1 MKIIKHYI
9 NGKDYDEGDRTS
21 DIFNP
26 ATGEVITKVQLGN
39 KNVVNVAVENSLK
52 ALESWSKTTPAKR
65 ASIMFNYKKLLEDN
79 SNTIAELVS
88 KEHGKTIDDAKGS
101 LQRGLE
107 VVEYACSIPNL
118 LKGEF
123 SSQVGTGIDTFS
135 MKQPLGICVGITPFN
150 FPVMIPLWMFPL
162 STACGNAFILKPSER
177 VPSSTLKLVELY
189 EEAGAPKG
197 LVNVINGDKE
207 VVDALI
213 ENQNISSISFV
224 GSSKVASYIYEKS
237 ACFNKRVQALGSA
250 KNHMVVMPDADVE
263 QASDA
268 LIGAAYGSAGERCMA
283 ISVAVA
289 VGNIADDLIK
299 SITPKINKIKV
310 GPYND
315 KLSEMG
321 PVVSKQAL
329 ERIKSLVDSGV
340 ADGADLLIDGRD
352 IKLQG
357 YENGYFIGPCLFDNV
372 KTNMNIYKE
381 EIFGPV
387 LSIVRAENYEQA
399 LNLVKN
405 NPYGNGCSIFT
416 RDGDTARDFSNE
428 ANIGMVGVNI
438 PIPVPVAYYSFGGW
452 KNSIFGGHNAY
463 GMEAVRF
470 YTKIKTVTSKWPQ
483 GLRQGAEFK
492 MPTLG

>member
-1 MKIIKHYI
+1 MKIIKHYL
-9 NGKDYDEGDRTS
+9 NGQEHDGGDRTS

-26 ATGEVITKVQLGN
+26 ATGEVISKVQLGD
-39 KNVVNVAVENSLK
+39 KQTVDAAIDISSK
-52 ALESWSKTTPAKR
+52 ALDSWSKTTPAKR

-79 SNTIAELVS
+79 ASIIAELVS
-88 KEHGKTIDDAKGS
+88 KEHGKTIEDAKGS

-107 VVEYACSIPNL
+107 VVEYACGIPNL

-162 STACGNAFILKPSER
+162 ATACGNAFILKPSER
-177 VPSSTLKLVELY
+177 DPSSTLKLVELY
-189 EEAGAPKG
+189 EQAGAPKG

-213 ENQNISSISFV
+213 ENKNISSISFV

-237 ACFNKRVQALGSA
+237 AAYNKRVQALGSA

-268 LIGAAYGSAGERCMA
+268 LIGAAFGSAGERCMA

-289 VGNIADDLIK
+289 VGNVADDLIK
-299 SITPKINKIKV
+299 SITPKINQIKV

-329 ERIKSLVDSGV
+329 DRIKSLISSGV
-340 ADGADLLIDGRD
+340 DDGADLLIDGRD

-372 KTNMNIYKE
+372 KTNMSIYKE

-387 LSIVRAENYEQA
+387 LSIVRADNYDEA
-399 LNLVKN
+399 LRLVKE

-428 ANIGMVGVNI
+428 ANIGMIGVNI

-463 GMEAVRF
+463 GMEAIRF
-470 YTKIKTVTSKWPQ
+470 YTKVKTVTSKWPQ
-483 GLRQGAEFK
+483 GVRQGAEFK

>member
-39 KNVVNVAVENSLK
+39 KNVVNVAVDNSLK

-381 EIFGPV
+381 EVFGPV

>member
-1 MKIIKHYI
+1 MKIIKHYL
-9 NGKDYDEGDRTS
+9 NGQEHDGGDRTS

-26 ATGEVITKVQLGN
+26 ATGEVISKVQLGD
-39 KNVVNVAVENSLK
+39 KQTVDAAIDISSK
-52 ALESWSKTTPAKR
+52 ALDSWSKTTPAKR

-79 SNTIAELVS
+79 ASIIAELVS
-88 KEHGKTIDDAKGS
+88 KEHGKTIEDAKGS

-107 VVEYACSIPNL
+107 VVEYACGIPNL

-162 STACGNAFILKPSER
+162 ATACGNAFILKPSER
-177 VPSSTLKLVELY
+177 DPSSTLKLVELY
-189 EEAGAPKG
+189 EQAGAPKG

-213 ENQNISSISFV
+213 ENKNISSISFV

-237 ACFNKRVQALGSA
+237 AAYNKRVQALGSA

-268 LIGAAYGSAGERCMA
+268 LIGAAFGSAGERCMA

-289 VGNIADDLIK
+289 VGNVADDLIK
-299 SITPKINKIKV
+299 SITPKINQIKV

-329 ERIKSLVDSGV
+329 DRIKSLISSGV
-340 ADGADLLIDGRD
+340 DDGADLLIDGRD

-372 KTNMNIYKE
+372 KTNMSIYKE

-387 LSIVRAENYEQA
+387 LSIVRADNYDEA
-399 LNLVKN
+399 LRLVKE

-428 ANIGMVGVNI
+428 ANIGMIGVNI

-463 GMEAVRF
+463 GMEAIRF
-470 YTKIKTVTSKWPQ
+470 YTKVKTVTSKWPQ
-483 GLRQGAEFK
+483 GVRKGAEFK

>member
-9 NGKDYDEGDRTS
+9 NGKDYAGGDRS
-21 DIFNP
+21 SNIFNP
-26 ATGEVITKVQLGN
+26 ATGEVISKVQLGN
-39 KNVVNVAVENSLK
+39 ANIVREAVDISISV
-52 ALESWSKTTPAKR
+52 LEEWKKTTPAKR
-65 ASIMFNYKKLLEDN
+65 AGIMFNYKKLLEDN
-79 SNTIAELVS
+79 ANTIAELVS

-118 LKGEF
+118 LKGDF
-123 SSQVGTGIDTFS
+123 SSQVGNGIDTFS

-150 FPVMIPLWMFPL
+150 FPVMIPLWMFPIA
-162 STACGNAFILKPSER
+162 TACGNAFILKPSER
-177 VPSSTLKLVELY
+177 DPSSSLKLVELF

-213 ENQNISSISFV
+213 ENKDISSISFV
-224 GSSKVASYIYEKS
+224 GSSKVAAYIYEKS
-237 ACFNKRVQALGSA
+237 ASFNKRVQALGSA
-250 KNHMVVMPDADVE
+250 KNHMVIMPDADIE

-289 VGNIADDLIK
+289 VGNVADKLIE
-299 SITPKINKIKV
+299 SIKPKINNIKV

-315 KLSEMG
+315 KQSEMG
-321 PVVSKQAL
+321 PVVSKEAL
-329 ERIKSLVDSGV
+329 NRIQTLINSGV
-340 ADGADLLIDGRD
+340 EEGANLIIDGRD

-372 KTNMNIYKE
+372 SENMKIYKE

-387 LSIVRAENYEQA
+387 LSVVRVNDYEKA
-399 LNLVKN
+399 LNLVKE

-470 YTKIKTVTSKWPQ
+470 YTKVKTVTSKWPQ
-483 GLRQGAEFK
+483 GIRQGAEFK

>member
-1 MKIIKHYI
+1 MKIIKHYL
-9 NGKDYDEGDRTS
+9 NGQEHDGGDRTS

-26 ATGEVITKVQLGN
+26 ATGEVISKVQLGD
-39 KNVVNVAVENSLK
+39 KQTVDVAIDISSK
-52 ALESWSKTTPAKR
+52 ALDSWSKTTPAKR

-79 SNTIAELVS
+79 ASIIAELVS
-88 KEHGKTIDDAKGS
+88 KEHGKTIEDAKGS

-107 VVEYACSIPNL
+107 VVEYACGIPNL

-162 STACGNAFILKPSER
+162 ATACGNAFILKPSER
-177 VPSSTLKLVELY
+177 DPSSTLKLVELY
-189 EEAGAPKG
+189 EQAGAPKG

-213 ENQNISSISFV
+213 ENKNISSISFV

-237 ACFNKRVQALGSA
+237 AAYNKRVQALGSA

-268 LIGAAYGSAGERCMA
+268 LIGAAFGSAGERCMA

-289 VGNIADDLIK
+289 VGNVADDLIK
-299 SITPKINKIKV
+299 SITPKINQIKV

-329 ERIKSLVDSGV
+329 DRIKSLISSGV
-340 ADGADLLIDGRD
+340 DDGADLLIDGRD

-372 KTNMNIYKE
+372 KTNMSIYKE

-387 LSIVRAENYEQA
+387 LSIVRADNYDEA
-399 LNLVKN
+399 LRLVKE

-428 ANIGMVGVNI
+428 ANIGMIGVNI

-452 KNSIFGGHNAY
+452 KNSILVVIML
-463 GMEAVRF
+463 MEW
-470 YTKIKTVTSKWPQ
+470 KQ
-483 GLRQGAEFK
+483 
-492 MPTLG
+492 

>member
-107 VVEYACSIPNL
+107 VVEYACGIPNL

-315 KLSEMG
+315 KFSEMG

-387 LSIVRAENYEQA
+387 LSIVRAENYDQA

-470 YTKIKTVTSKWPQ
+470 YTKVKTVTSKWPQ

>member
-1 MKIIKHYI
+1 MKIIKHYL
-9 NGKDYDEGDRTS
+9 NGQEHDGGDRTS

-26 ATGEVITKVQLGN
+26 ATGEVISKVQLGD
-39 KNVVNVAVENSLK
+39 KQTVDAAIDISSK
-52 ALESWSKTTPAKR
+52 ALDSWSKTTPAKR

-79 SNTIAELVS
+79 ASIIAELVS
-88 KEHGKTIDDAKGS
+88 KEHGKTIEDAKGS

-107 VVEYACSIPNL
+107 VVEYACGIPNL

-162 STACGNAFILKPSER
+162 ATACGNAFILKPSER
-177 VPSSTLKLVELY
+177 DPSSTLKLVELY
-189 EEAGAPKG
+189 EQAGAPKG

-213 ENQNISSISFV
+213 ENKNISSISFV

-237 ACFNKRVQALGSA
+237 AAYNKRVQALGSA

-268 LIGAAYGSAGERCMA
+268 LIGAAFGSAGERCMA

-289 VGNIADDLIK
+289 VGNVADDLIK
-299 SITPKINKIKV
+299 SITPKINQIKV

-329 ERIKSLVDSGV
+329 DRIKSLISTGVD
-340 ADGADLLIDGRD
+340 DGADLLIDGRD

-372 KTNMNIYKE
+372 KTNMSIYKE

-387 LSIVRAENYEQA
+387 LSIVRADNYDEA
-399 LNLVKN
+399 LRLVKE

-428 ANIGMVGVNI
+428 ANIGMIGVNI

-463 GMEAVRF
+463 GMEAIRF
-470 YTKIKTVTSKWPQ
+470 YTKVKTVTSKWPQ
-483 GLRQGAEFK
+483 GVRKGAEFK

>member
-1 MKIIKHYI
+1 MKIIKHYL
-9 NGKDYDEGDRTS
+9 NGQEHDGGDRTS

-26 ATGEVITKVQLGN
+26 ATGEVISKVQLGD
-39 KNVVNVAVENSLK
+39 KQTVDAAIDISSK
-52 ALESWSKTTPAKR
+52 ALDSWSKTTPAKR

-79 SNTIAELVS
+79 ASIIAELVS
-88 KEHGKTIDDAKGS
+88 KEHGKTIEDAKGS

-107 VVEYACSIPNL
+107 VVEYACGIPNL

-162 STACGNAFILKPSER
+162 ATACGNAFILKPSER
-177 VPSSTLKLVELY
+177 DPSSTLKLVELY
-189 EEAGAPKG
+189 EQAGAPKG

-213 ENQNISSISFV
+213 ESKNISSISFV

-237 ACFNKRVQALGSA
+237 AAYNKRVQALGSA

-289 VGNIADDLIK
+289 VGNVADDLIK
-299 SITPKINKIKV
+299 SITPKINQIKV

-329 ERIKSLVDSGV
+329 DRIKSLISSGV
-340 ADGADLLIDGRD
+340 DDGADLLIDGRD

-372 KTNMNIYKE
+372 KTNMSIYKE

-387 LSIVRAENYEQA
+387 LSIVRADNYDEA
-399 LNLVKN
+399 LRLVKE

-428 ANIGMVGVNI
+428 ANIGMIGVNI

-463 GMEAVRF
+463 GMEAIRF
-470 YTKIKTVTSKWPQ
+470 YTKVKTVTSKWPQ
-483 GLRQGAEFK
+483 GIRQGAEFK

>member
-1 MKIIKHYI
+1 MKIIKHYL
-9 NGKDYDEGDRTS
+9 NGQEHDGGDRTS

-26 ATGEVITKVQLGN
+26 ATGEVISKVQLGD
-39 KNVVNVAVENSLK
+39 KQTVDAAIDISSK
-52 ALESWSKTTPAKR
+52 ALDSWSKTTPAKR

-79 SNTIAELVS
+79 ASIIAELVS
-88 KEHGKTIDDAKGS
+88 KEHGKTIEDAKGS

-107 VVEYACSIPNL
+107 VVEYACGIPNL

-162 STACGNAFILKPSER
+162 ATACGNAFILKPSER
-177 VPSSTLKLVELY
+177 DPSSTLKLVELY
-189 EEAGAPKG
+189 EQAGAPKG

-213 ENQNISSISFV
+213 ENKNISSISFV

-237 ACFNKRVQALGSA
+237 AAYNKRVQALGSA

-268 LIGAAYGSAGERCMA
+268 LIGAAFGSAGERCMA

-289 VGNIADDLIK
+289 VGNVADDLIK
-299 SITPKINKIKV
+299 SITPKINQIKV

-329 ERIKSLVDSGV
+329 DRIKSLISSGV
-340 ADGADLLIDGRD
+340 EDGADLLIDGRD

-372 KTNMNIYKE
+372 KTNMSIYKE

-387 LSIVRAENYEQA
+387 LSIVRADNYDEA
-399 LNLVKN
+399 LRLVKE

-428 ANIGMVGVNI
+428 ANIGMIGVNI

-463 GMEAVRF
+463 GMEAIRF
-470 YTKIKTVTSKWPQ
+470 YTKVKTVTSKWPQ
-483 GLRQGAEFK
+483 GVRKGAEFK

>member
-1 MKIIKHYI
+1 MKIIKHYL
-9 NGKDYDEGDRTS
+9 NGQEHDGGDRTS

-26 ATGEVITKVQLGN
+26 ATGEVISKVQLGD
-39 KNVVNVAVENSLK
+39 KQTVDAAIDISSK
-52 ALESWSKTTPAKR
+52 ALDSWSKTTPAKR

-79 SNTIAELVS
+79 ASIIAELVS
-88 KEHGKTIDDAKGS
+88 KEHGKTIEDAKGS

-107 VVEYACSIPNL
+107 VVEYACGIPNL

-162 STACGNAFILKPSER
+162 ATACGNAFILKPSEKD
-177 VPSSTLKLVELY
+177 PSSTLKLVELY
-189 EEAGAPKG
+189 EQAGAPKG

-213 ENQNISSISFV
+213 ENKNISSISFV

-237 ACFNKRVQALGSA
+237 AAYNKRVQALGSA

-289 VGNIADDLIK
+289 VGNVADDLIK
-299 SITPKINKIKV
+299 SITPKINQIKV

-329 ERIKSLVDSGV
+329 DRIKSLISTGVD
-340 ADGADLLIDGRD
+340 DGADLLIDGRD

-372 KTNMNIYKE
+372 KTNMSIYKE

-387 LSIVRAENYEQA
+387 LSIVRADNYDEA
-399 LNLVKN
+399 LRLVKE

-428 ANIGMVGVNI
+428 ANIGMIGVNI

-463 GMEAVRF
+463 GMEAIRF
-470 YTKIKTVTSKWPQ
+470 YTKVKTVTSKWPQ
-483 GLRQGAEFK
+483 GIRQGAEFK

>member
-1 MKIIKHYI
+1 MKVIKHYL
-9 NGKDYDEGDRTS
+9 NGQDYDGGDRTS

-26 ATGEVITKVQLGN
+26 ATGEVISKVQLGN
-39 KNVVNVAVENSLK
+39 KEVVNETIDISLK
-52 ALESWSKTTPAKR
+52 ALENWTKTTPAKR

-79 SNTIAELVS
+79 ASTIAELVS
-88 KEHGKTIDDAKGS
+88 KEHGKTIEDAKGS

-107 VVEYACSIPNL
+107 VVEYACGIPNL

-135 MKQPLGICVGITPFN
+135 MKQALGICVGITPFN

-162 STACGNAFILKPSER
+162 ATACGNAFILKPSER
-177 VPSSTLKLVELY
+177 DPSSTLKLVELY
-189 EEAGAPKG
+189 EKAGAPKG

-213 ENQNISSISFV
+213 ENKNISSISFV
-224 GSSKVASYIYEKS
+224 GSSKVASYIYQKS
-237 ACFNKRVQALGSA
+237 AAYNKRVQALGSA

-268 LIGAAYGSAGERCMA
+268 LIGAAFGSAGERCMA

-289 VGNIADDLIK
+289 VGNVADDLIK
-299 SITPKINKIKV
+299 SITPKINQIKV

-329 ERIKSLVDSGV
+329 DRIKSLISSGV
-340 ADGADLLIDGRD
+340 EDGADLLIDGRD

-372 KTNMNIYKE
+372 KTNMSIYKE

-387 LSIVRAENYEQA
+387 LSIVRADNYDQA
-399 LNLVKN
+399 LKLVKE

-428 ANIGMVGVNI
+428 ANIGMIGVNI

-463 GMEAVRF
+463 GMEAIRF
-470 YTKIKTVTSKWPQ
+470 YTKVKTVTSKWPQ
-483 GLRQGAEFK
+483 GVRQGAEFK

>member
-1 MKIIKHYI
+1 MKIIKHYL
-9 NGKDYDEGDRTS
+9 NGQEHDGGDRTS

-26 ATGEVITKVQLGN
+26 ATGEVISKVQLGD
-39 KNVVNVAVENSLK
+39 KQTVDAAIDISSKVLD
-52 ALESWSKTTPAKR
+52 SWSKTTPAKR

-79 SNTIAELVS
+79 ASIIAELVS
-88 KEHGKTIDDAKGS
+88 KEHGKTIEDAKGS

-107 VVEYACSIPNL
+107 VVEYACGIPNL

-162 STACGNAFILKPSER
+162 ATACGNAFILKPSER
-177 VPSSTLKLVELY
+177 DPSSTLKLVELY
-189 EEAGAPKG
+189 EQAGAPKG

-213 ENQNISSISFV
+213 ENKNISSISFV

-237 ACFNKRVQALGSA
+237 AAYNKRVQALGSA

-268 LIGAAYGSAGERCMA
+268 LIGAAFGSAGERCMA

-289 VGNIADDLIK
+289 VGNVADDLIK
-299 SITPKINKIKV
+299 SITPKINQIKV

-329 ERIKSLVDSGV
+329 DRIKSLISTGVD
-340 ADGADLLIDGRD
+340 DGADLLIDGRD

-372 KTNMNIYKE
+372 KTNMSIYKE

-387 LSIVRAENYEQA
+387 LSIVRADNYDEA
-399 LNLVKN
+399 LRLVKE

-428 ANIGMVGVNI
+428 ANIGMIGVNI

-463 GMEAVRF
+463 GMEAIRF
-470 YTKIKTVTSKWPQ
+470 YTKVKTVTSKWPQ
-483 GLRQGAEFK
+483 GVRKGAEFK

>member
-1 MKIIKHYI
+1 MKIIKHYL
-9 NGKDYDEGDRTS
+9 NGQEHDGGDRTS

-26 ATGEVITKVQLGN
+26 ATGEVISKVQLGD
-39 KNVVNVAVENSLK
+39 KQTVDAAIDISSK
-52 ALESWSKTTPAKR
+52 ALDSWSKTTPAKR

-79 SNTIAELVS
+79 ASIIAELVS
-88 KEHGKTIDDAKGS
+88 KEHGKTIEDAKGS

-107 VVEYACSIPNL
+107 VVEYACGIPNL

-162 STACGNAFILKPSER
+162 ATACGNAFILKPSER
-177 VPSSTLKLVELY
+177 DPSSTLKLVELY
-189 EEAGAPKG
+189 EQAGAPKG

-213 ENQNISSISFV
+213 ENKNISSISFV

-237 ACFNKRVQALGSA
+237 AAYNKRVQALGSA

-268 LIGAAYGSAGERCMA
+268 LIGAAFGSAGERCMA

-289 VGNIADDLIK
+289 VGNVADDLIK
-299 SITPKINKIKV
+299 SITPKINQIKV

-329 ERIKSLVDSGV
+329 DRIKSLISSGV
-340 ADGADLLIDGRD
+340 DDGADLLIDGRD

-372 KTNMNIYKE
+372 KTNMSIYKE

-387 LSIVRAENYEQA
+387 LSIVRADNYDEA
-399 LNLVKN
+399 LRLVKE

-428 ANIGMVGVNI
+428 ANIGMIGVNI

-463 GMEAVRF
+463 GMEAIRF
-470 YTKIKTVTSKWPQ
+470 YTKVKTVTSKWPQ
-483 GLRQGAEFK
+483 GIRQGAEFK

>member
-1 MKIIKHYI
+1 MKIIKHYL
-9 NGKDYDEGDRTS
+9 NGQEHDGGNRTS

-26 ATGEVITKVQLGN
+26 ATGEVISKVQLGD
-39 KNVVNVAVENSLK
+39 KKVVNETIDISLK
-52 ALESWSKTTPAKR
+52 ALENWTKTTPAKR

-79 SNTIAELVS
+79 ANTIAELVS
-88 KEHGKTIDDAKGS
+88 KEHGKTIEDAKGS

-107 VVEYACSIPNL
+107 VVEYACGIPNL

-135 MKQPLGICVGITPFN
+135 MKQPLGISVGITPFN

-162 STACGNAFILKPSER
+162 ATACGNAFILKPSER
-177 VPSSTLKLVELY
+177 DPSSTLKLVELY
-189 EEAGAPKG
+189 EKAGAPKG

-213 ENQNISSISFV
+213 ENKNISSISFV
-224 GSSKVASYIYEKS
+224 GSSKVASYIYQKS
-237 ACFNKRVQALGSA
+237 AAYNKRVQALGSA

-263 QASDA
+263 QASDS
-268 LIGAAYGSAGERCMA
+268 LIGAAFGSAGERCMA

-289 VGNIADDLIK
+289 VGNVADDLIK
-299 SITPKINKIKV
+299 SITPKINQIKV

-315 KLSEMG
+315 KHSEMG

-329 ERIKSLVDSGV
+329 DRIKSLISSGV
-340 ADGADLLIDGRD
+340 DDGADLLIDGRN

-372 KTNMNIYKE
+372 KTNMSIYKE

-387 LSIVRAENYEQA
+387 LSIVRADNYDQA
-399 LNLVKN
+399 LKLVKD

-428 ANIGMVGVNI
+428 ANIGMIGVNI

-463 GMEAVRF
+463 GMEAIRF
-470 YTKIKTVTSKWPQ
+470 YTKVKTVTSKWPQ
-483 GLRQGAEFK
+483 GIRQGAEFN
-492 MPTLG
+492 MPILG

>member
-1 MKIIKHYI
+1 MKVIKHYL
-9 NGKDYDEGDRTS
+9 NGQEYDGGDRTS

-26 ATGEVITKVQLGN
+26 ATGEVISKVQLGN
-39 KNVVNVAVENSLK
+39 HKVVNEAVDISLQ

-79 SNTIAELVS
+79 ANIIAELVS
-88 KEHGKTIDDAKGS
+88 EEHGKTIEDAKGS

-107 VVEYACSIPNL
+107 VVEYACGIPNL

-162 STACGNAFILKPSER
+162 ATACGNSFILKPSER
-177 VPSSTLKLVELY
+177 DPSSTLKLVELY
-189 EEAGAPKG
+189 EKAGAPKG

-213 ENQNISSISFV
+213 ENQNISSVSFV
-224 GSSKVASYIYEKS
+224 GSSKVASYIYER
-237 ACFNKRVQALGSA
+237 AAVFNKRVQALGSA
-250 KNHMVVMPDADVE
+250 KNHMVVMPDADIE
-263 QASDA
+263 QVSDA

-289 VGNIADDLIK
+289 VGNVADDLIK

-329 ERIKSLVDSGV
+329 ERIKSLIDSGV
-340 ADGADLLIDGRD
+340 EEGANLLIDGRD

-372 KTNMNIYKE
+372 KANMSIYKE

-387 LSIVRAENYEQA
+387 LSIVRADNYDQA
-399 LNLVKN
+399 LKLVKE

-470 YTKIKTVTSKWPQ
+470 YTKVKTITSKWPQ
-483 GLRQGAEFK
+483 GIRQGAEFK

>member
-9 NGKDYDEGDRTS
+9 EGKEYEGGERTG

-26 ATGEVITKVQLGN
+26 ATGEIISKVQLGDS
-39 KNVVNVAVENSLK
+39 NVVKKAVDVSLK
-52 ALESWSKTTPAKR
+52 ALEGWQNTTPAKR
-65 ASIMFNYKKLLEDN
+65 AGIMFNYKKLLEEN
-79 SNTIAELVS
+79 VSIIAELVS

-162 STACGNAFILKPSER
+162 ATACGNAFILKPSER
-177 VPSSTLKLVELY
+177 DPSSSLKLVELF

-213 ENQNISSISFV
+213 ENNNISSVSFV
-224 GSSKVASYIYEKS
+224 GSSNVAAYIYEKS
-237 ACFNKRVQALGSA
+237 ASFNKRVQALGSA
-250 KNHMVVMPDADVE
+250 KNHMVVMPDADIE

-289 VGNIADDLIK
+289 VGNAADRLID

-329 ERIKSLVDSGV
+329 ERIQSLIASGV
-340 ADGADLLIDGRD
+340 EEGANLLIDGRD

-357 YENGYFIGPCLFDNV
+357 YENGYFVGPCLFDKV

-387 LSIVRAENYEQA
+387 LSVVRADNYDQA
-399 LNLVKN
+399 LKIVKD

-428 ANIGMVGVNI
+428 ANIGMVGVNV

-470 YTKIKTVTSKWPQ
+470 YTRVKTVTSKWPQ

>member
-1 MKIIKHYI
+1 MKIIKHYL
-9 NGKDYDEGDRTS
+9 NGKEYEGGDRKS
-21 DIFNP
+21 DVFNP
-26 ATGEVITKVQLGN
+26 ATGEIIAKVQLGD
-39 KNVVNVAVENSLK
+39 KNVVKEAVNISLD
-52 ALESWSKTTPAKR
+52 ALVKWRLTTPAKR

-79 SNTIAELVS
+79 AHTIAELVS

-107 VVEYACSIPNL
+107 VVEFACGIPNL

-162 STACGNAFILKPSER
+162 ATACGNAFILKPSER
-177 VPSSTLKLVELY
+177 DPSSSLKLVELF
-189 EEAGAPKG
+189 EQAGAPAG
-197 LVNVINGDKE
+197 LVNVVNGDKE

-213 ENQNISSISFV
+213 ENIHISSVSFV

-237 ACFNKRVQALGSA
+237 ASFNKRVQALGSA
-250 KNHMVVMPDADVE
+250 KNHMVVMPDADIE

-289 VGNIADDLIK
+289 VGNVADKLIE

-315 KLSEMG
+315 SNSEMG
-321 PVVSKQAL
+321 PVVTKQAL
-329 ERIKSLVDSGV
+329 DRIRSLIANGV
-340 ADGADLLIDGRD
+340 EEGADLVIDGRNV
-352 IKLQG
+352 KLQG

-372 KTNMNIYKE
+372 KEDMNIYKE

-387 LSIVRAENYEQA
+387 LSIVRAENYDEA
-399 LNLVKN
+399 LRMVKD

-463 GMEAVRF
+463 GMEAIRF
-470 YTKIKTVTSKWPQ
+470 FTKVKTVTSKWPQ
-483 GLRQGAEFK
+483 GIRQGAEFK

>member
-1 MKIIKHYI
+1 MHIINHHI
-9 NGKDYDEGDRTS
+9 NGKSYSGGEKTS
-21 DIFNP
+21 DVYNP
-26 ATGEVITKVQLGN
+26 ATGEIISKVQLGN
-39 KNVVNVAVENSLK
+39 ISTVNEAVDTCLNT
-52 ALESWSKTTPAKR
+52 LEKWKQTTPAKR

-79 SNTIAELVS
+79 SNIIAELVS

-123 SSQVGTGIDTFS
+123 SSQVGSGIDTFS
-135 MKQPLGICVGITPFN
+135 MKQPLGLCVGITPFN

-162 STACGNAFILKPSER
+162 ATACGNAFILKPSER
-177 VPSSTLKLVELY
+177 DPSSSLKLVELF
-189 EEAGAPKG
+189 EQAGAPKG

-207 VVDALI
+207 IVDCLI
-213 ENQNISSISFV
+213 EDERVSSISFV

-237 ACFNKRVQALGSA
+237 ASFNKRVQALGSA
-250 KNHMVVMPDADVE
+250 KNHMLVMPDADIE
-263 QASDA
+263 QATDA

-289 VGNIADDLIK
+289 VGNVADQLIE
-299 SITPKINKIKV
+299 SIKPKINKIKV

-321 PVVSKQAL
+321 PVISKQAFD
-329 ERIKSLVDSGV
+329 RINSLISSGV
-340 ADGADLLIDGRD
+340 EEGANLLIDGRD

-372 KTNMNIYKE
+372 KTDMNIYKE

-387 LSIVRAENYEQA
+387 LSIVRAETYDQA
-399 LNLVKN
+399 LKIVKD

-470 YTKIKTVTSKWPQ
+470 YTKIKTVTSKWPK